1 MPCSTDV
8 FLLLLSV
15 ALTEW
20 ETIPPYGTDV
30 VRNSY
35 GLPTPFSGS
44 YGHTALH
51 EQTVHH
57 LLCAR
62 IYWDAFGHGAL
73 SCFLKE
79 EYEVLEKMVRL
90 ERGVEA
96 DGNLREH
103 ESARRELRSCGLERG
118 DQLFQD
124 RRKKRRKIEK
134 SEDSQT

>member
-1 MPCSTDV
+1 MSCSTDV
-8 FLLLLSV
+8 FLLLLSL

-35 GLPTPFSGS
+35 GLPNPFSGS

-51 EQTVHH
+51 EQAVHH

-62 IYWDAFGHGAL
+62 IYRDAFGHGAL

-103 ESARRELRSCGLERG
+103 ESQHAENYDLV
-118 DQLFQD
+118 D
-124 RRKKRRKIEK
+124 
-134 SEDSQT
+134 